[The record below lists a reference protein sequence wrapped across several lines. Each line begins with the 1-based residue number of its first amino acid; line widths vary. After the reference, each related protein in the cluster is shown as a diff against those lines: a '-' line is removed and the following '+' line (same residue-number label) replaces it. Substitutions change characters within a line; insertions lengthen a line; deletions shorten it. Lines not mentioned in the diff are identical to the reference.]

1 MVCSV
6 GAPQQQAYANRGQ
19 SQPKTASQ
27 DLTTGAPAEPG
38 RRIVGGRWPGPTWGT
53 FGTLSQKPGP
63 DSELPLTPSLVF

>member
-27 DLTTGAPAEPG
+27 DLTTGTPAEPG
-38 RRIVGGRWPGPTWGT
+38 RRIVGGRWPQEVANLGYLRN
-53 FGTLSQKPGP
+53 FE
-63 DSELPLTPSLVF
+63 SETQTVT